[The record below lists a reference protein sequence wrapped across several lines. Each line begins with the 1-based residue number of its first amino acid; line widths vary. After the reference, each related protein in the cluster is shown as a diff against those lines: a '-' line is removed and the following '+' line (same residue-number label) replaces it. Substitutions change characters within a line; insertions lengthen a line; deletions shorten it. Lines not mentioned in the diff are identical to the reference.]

1 MVATVYTNQYSS
13 VRSVQKPTRST
24 YMVRRVIALFI
35 LLTVVFTGAL
45 VVGAFQ
51 PTTAQSKA
59 VLSTKIDQ
67 QQVDRVIVEQGVTLW
82 TIATKYKPSDVSTRA
97 YVNYLMK
104 VNQLDSPNLQ
114 LGDVVLVP

>member
-1 MVATVYTNQYSS
+1 MVTSVYPNQFVA

-35 LLTVVFTGAL
+35 LLSVVFTGAL

-59 VLSTKIDQ
+59 DLATTVDSQHVERVL
-67 QQVDRVIVEQGVTLW
+67 VEQGVTLW
-82 TIATKYKPSDVSTRA
+82 TIATTYKPSDVSTRE

-104 VNQLDSPNLQ
+104 VNQLESPNLQ

>member
-1 MVATVYTNQYSS
+1 MVTTVYPNQFAS
-13 VRSVQKPTRST
+13 VRAVQKPTRST

-35 LLTVVFTGAL
+35 LLSVVFTGAL

-59 VLSTKIDQ
+59 VLASKIDSQ
-67 QQVDRVIVEQGVTLW
+67 HVDRIIVEQGVTLW
-82 TIATKYKPSDVSTRA
+82 TIATQYKPDSVSTRA

-104 VNQLDSPNLQ
+104 VNQLKSPNLQ